1 MRCSWRRTRN
11 GSRSSSA
18 SPGRAP
24 RAPSG
29 SRSTGRSRR
38 HDVRARPLPPVLR
51 ARLVHG
57 KDSHGGGRGP
67 GVGELRLREAARY
80 ARARGLRPVA
90 CVRLFARH
98 PGVRA
103 ALAHGRVRARRR
115 RGADRDCGH
124 VEVDRGAAGYAGV
137 DDVKGFRIV
146 VEEYKGLNV
155 KDGRLFLDPAFAQ
168 VSQNFEYRR
177 KGGAR
182 VRPGYARLVTDAL
195 PDTVVTETLVASDA
209 FNRAGGG
216 LGANW
221 TNRGSGGLLIASNE
235 VYTGSI
241 NVFDGAEY
249 ASGSFANDQYSLAEC
264 RRVDPLVGSYFG
276 LLLRCSSTRAYI
288 GAVLPAGYVIVRIT
302 WPGSPGPP
310 AEVGAPGW

>member
-1 MRCSWRRTRN
+1 M
-11 GSRSSSA
+11 
-18 SPGRAP
+18 
-24 RAPSG
+24 
-29 SRSTGRSRR
+29 
-38 HDVRARPLPPVLR
+38 
-51 ARLVHG
+51 
-57 KDSHGGGRGP
+57 
-67 GVGELRLREAARY
+67 
-80 ARARGLRPVA
+80 
-90 CVRLFARH
+90 
-98 PGVRA
+98 
-103 ALAHGRVRARRR
+103 
-115 RGADRDCGH
+115 
-124 VEVDRGAAGYAGV
+124 
-137 DDVKGFRIV
+137 KGFRIV

-177 KGGAR
+177 KGAAR

-209 FNRAGGG
+209 FNRANGG

-302 WPGSPGPP
+302 WPGSPVLLADLVAPSPLAVSDVLKFRVVGSTLSLLKNGTTKLSVVDTTYASGRPGILIKGSAVGLGSTWRIDNWEGGDISTSQTYASVTGDP
-310 AEVGAPGW
+310 SVAGVLERDDDQVKLLVGADSRILAFNVGLPEWST